1 MKQYYLT
8 PEIEVVEA
16 IMKFPFARSVKAQAD
31 YTFSY
36 KKGNEEW
43 KNNISPS
50 SFNYKVEKGRW
61 IPKSKEDLEI
71 LGLL

>member
-16 IMKFPFARSVKAQAD
+16 VMKFSYARSVKAQAD
-31 YTFSY
+31 YTYSY

-43 KNNISPS
+43 KNNVSPV
-50 SFNYKVEKGRW
+50 SFNFKVKEGGW
-61 IPKSKEDLEI
+61 IEKSKKDLEI
-71 LGLL
+71 LGLI